1 MSSAW
6 RSKRPLLRSARPD
19 DHDAIVALTDA
30 AFGGEEAA
38 LRVVRELEPEISL
51 VYEDDGAIVG
61 HVMLTR
67 MEMGDHRPFQL
78 SPLSV
83 APSHQKR
90 GIGSALT
97 REALRLA
104 DELGEPLVLILGNPA
119 YYGRFGFEPATP
131 LGLDSPGSFG
141 DAWMAVKLTAY
152 DPAVRGRVVF
162 PPAFG

>member
-1 MSSAW
+1 M
-6 RSKRPLLRSARPD
+6 LRSAQPD
-19 DHDAIVALTDA
+19 DHAAIVALTDV
-30 AFGGEEAA
+30 AFEGSEEA

-51 VYEDDGAIVG
+51 VYEDGGAIVG

-83 APSHQKR
+83 APSHQNR
-90 GIGSALT
+90 GIGSELT

-104 DELGEPLVLILGNPA
+104 DEAGEPLVLVLGHPT
-119 YYGRFGFEPATP
+119 YYPRFGFEPATA
-131 LGLDSPGSFG
+131 LGLEAPRDFG
-141 DAWMAVKLTAY
+141 AAWMAVKLAAY

>member
-1 MSSAW
+1 
-6 RSKRPLLRSARPD
+6 LLRSARPD

-67 MEMGDHRPFQL
+67 MEMGEHRPFQL

-83 APSHQKR
+83 APSHQNR
-90 GIGSALT
+90 GIGSTLT
-97 REALRLA
+97 REALRQA
-104 DELGEPLVLILGNPA
+104 DELGEPLVLVLGHPT
-119 YYGRFGFEPATP
+119 YYPRFGFESAAA
-131 LGLDSPGSFG
+131 LGLEAPRDFG
-141 DAWMAVKLTAY
+141 PAWMAVKLAAY
-152 DPAVRGRVVF
+152 DAAVRGRVVF

>member
-1 MSSAW
+1 M
-6 RSKRPLLRSARPD
+6 
-19 DHDAIVALTDA
+19 TDA
-30 AFGGEEAA
+30 AFAGEETA

-67 MEMGDHRPFQL
+67 MEMGEYRPFQL

-83 APSHQKR
+83 APSHQNR

-104 DELGEPLVLILGNPA
+104 DEGREPLVLVLGHPT
-119 YYGRFGFEPATP
+119 YYPRFGFEAAAP
-131 LGLDSPGSFG
+131 LGLDAPRDFG

-152 DPAVRGRVVF
+152 DPGVRGRVVF